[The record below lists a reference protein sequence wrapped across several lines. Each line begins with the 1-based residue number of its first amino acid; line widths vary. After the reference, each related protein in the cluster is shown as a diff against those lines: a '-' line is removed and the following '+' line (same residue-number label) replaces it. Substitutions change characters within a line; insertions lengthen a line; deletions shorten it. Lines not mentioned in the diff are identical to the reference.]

1 MGLSSVLPDSVAS
14 GSGGAAG
21 RWIGIGVFALTII
34 SSLFKAVYKIETGE
48 RGTRTRFG
56 RVMCHKDGRPKEV
69 GPGMWLTIPWTH
81 GIKKGHCR
89 KRNLDLEIIVDGA
102 LQRLLKAGIAWQVM
116 EDEGCVTR
124 ALFDIDE
131 TEDLVGLVARDC
143 EDALRRVFMDHP
155 EADLLPNARILEY
168 MQVHCKQ
175 QLATYGVALV
185 SVSITTAAKTL
196 GQMLSGI
203 PAAASPTLR
212 AVVSS
217 EASASA

>member
-14 GSGGAAG
+14 GGGGAVG

-56 RVMCHKDGRPKEV
+56 RVMHHKDGRPKEV

-89 KRNLDLEIIVDGA
+89 TRNNDLEITVDGA
-102 LQRLLKAGIAWQVM
+102 LQRLIKAGIGWSVK
-116 EDEGCVTR
+116 EEEGCITR

-131 TEDLVGLVARDC
+131 TDDLVGLVVRDC

-155 EADLLPNARILEY
+155 EADLLPNARILDY
-168 MQVHCKQ
+168 MQEHCRER
-175 QLATYGVALV
+175 LAIYGVALV

-196 GQMLSGI
+196 GQMLSGV
-203 PAAASPTLR
+203 PASPALR
-212 AVVSS
+212 AVVAP
-217 EASASA
+217 EASA